1 MRIWKE
7 NRWDSSTWSFHN
19 WQGSSVTRSKL
30 CNATWVSQ
38 RTASWKPL
46 RSMKSSRNRRRGSIR
61 WKSWM
66 SFPTS
71 ACAGLTRSKGTS
83 LGNQRIGHDTKS
95 HSCRDRKFDWH
106 HHGRSL
112 VRNFLAE
119 LIRFWNLYLQV
130 LSNYKMWSTHIKIWH
145 TVDCRFVFYKD
156 L

>member
-1 MRIWKE
+1 MWIWKE

-38 RTASWKPL
+38 RIGSLKPL

-71 ACAGLTRSKGTS
+71 ACAGLARSKGTS
-83 LGNQRIGHDTKS
+83 LTNRTWHRI
-95 HSCRDRKFDWH
+95 SCRDRKFDWH

-112 VRNFLAE
+112 VRKSLNSLSSE
-119 LIRFWNLYLQV
+119 VCISRLYQTTRGDQL
-130 LSNYKMWSTHIKIWH
+130 KIWH
-145 TVDCRFVFYKD
+145 TWRTAEGRFIFYKD